1 MECGLDDS
9 ASFLGARPAC
19 SFFLKASS
27 NQVLNDLRALLWDF
41 GGAQEAP
48 AGHVLG
54 CNLPQHNAKAEH
66 GDLHN
71 ITLPELVK
79 LGVPEQPGIVLVLC
93 CAVLCCAVLCC
104 AVLCC
109 ASPSINADRC
119 SLFFSFFSQARSCIS
134 AKERLKHQSD
144 DSMMHY

>member
-104 AVLCC
+104 AVLLLQLT
-109 ASPSINADRC
+109 PKGVV
-119 SLFFSFFSQARSCIS
+119 FSFRSFLKLGVASQQR
-134 AKERLKHQSD
+134 KG
-144 DSMMHY
+144 

>member
-66 GDLHN
+66 VDLHN

-79 LGVPEQPGIVLVLC
+79 PGVPEQPGIVLVLC
-93 CAVLCCAVLCC
+93 CAVLCL
-104 AVLCC
+104 
-109 ASPSINADRC
+109 ASPSINAERC
-119 SLFFSFFSQARSCIS
+119 SLFFLFFSQARSRIS
-134 AKERLKHQSD
+134 AKERLTHQSD
-144 DSMMHY
+144 DGMMHY